1 MFLGFTFRCLFAVA
15 LLACGATVCGQ
26 SANPSDAGAILEGGR
41 GLPTAPPDQGSNG
54 QAGSG
59 ILKPWRAVPSLSG
72 SPTEP
77 SPPSPDANQKR
88 SDSSL
93 KPNGFSILKFWRA
106 VPSLSGSPTEPS
118 PPSPNANQKQ
128 SDSQLKP
135 NGSGIL
141 MPWRAVPSLSG
152 SPTEPSPPNPD
163 ADQQGS
169 DSPLKPMTPGD
180 LTPSTETLLQSDN
193 PVSPMD
199 TNQLVSVEEAT
210 NPDDADHLQP
220 AIPGDNMTRAPSMN
234 LPREIV
240 EVPNEESRHLWR
252 IVPRLFTQFEYDSNI
267 YITKTNPVA
276 SSLTTLGL
284 GFRAEYGDFRSKN
297 AAFLVANYYATYN
310 MYGKAPQEN
319 SLDQIAQL
327 EAQYSWHILKT
338 HFSSMYSYIN
348 GPNRDT
354 GSFVKGTYVQNTLD
368 FIHPYSPKTTMT
380 LTLAQRGQIF
390 SSPGLQN
397 SEFYEVRFSPSYQL
411 TPKISLGPQALVG
424 VNTVAGSPDQRYQT
438 LSGVANYLFTGKL
451 SLQALGGFEFNEYAS
466 GGQNSFGTSVF
477 SLGTTYT
484 PNAST
489 TCNLTAYRNLNNS
502 ASLQGQDYI
511 ATGVAVGIHHRMW
524 TRWQPDLL
532 FGMENDQYIS
542 NLSTVQSG
550 RVDNYYFLMP
560 GLQYNF
566 LKDDR
571 LSLRIFYQIRTNVS
585 NEEQTYGWQDN
596 QAGIQLKSTF

>member
-1 MFLGFTFRCLFAVA
+1 MFPGFTFRYLFAVA

-41 GLPTAPPDQGSNG
+41 GLPTPPPDQGTNG
-54 QAGSG
+54 QGGVDSG
-59 ILKPWRAVPSLSG
+59 ILKPWRAVPNLSDR
-72 SPTEP
+72 PTEP
-77 SPPSPDANQKR
+77 SPPS
-88 SDSSL
+88 
-93 KPNGFSILKFWRA
+93 
-106 VPSLSGSPTEPS
+106 
-118 PPSPNANQKQ
+118 
-128 SDSQLKP
+128 
-135 NGSGIL
+135 
-141 MPWRAVPSLSG
+141 
-152 SPTEPSPPNPD
+152 PD

-169 DSPLKPMTPGD
+169 DSPLKPMTAGD
-180 LTPSTETLLQSDN
+180 LNAPSETLLQSDN

-199 TNQLVSVEEAT
+199 TNQLVSVDQAT
-210 NPDDADHLQP
+210 NPDDADHLEP

-234 LPREIV
+234 LPRDIV
-240 EVPNEESRHLWR
+240 EVPQEESRHLWR

-267 YITKTNPVA
+267 FITKSNPVA

-297 AAFLVANYYATYN
+297 GAFLVAEYYASYN

-327 EAQYSWHILKT
+327 EAQYSWHILKA
-338 HFSSMYSYIN
+338 HFSSQYTYIN

-354 GSFVKGTYVQNTLD
+354 GSFVKGTYVQNALD
-368 FIHPYSPKTTMT
+368 FIHPYSPKTTLT
-380 LTLAQRGQIF
+380 LTLAERGQIF
-390 SSPGLQN
+390 SGPGLLN
-397 SEFYEVRFSPSYQL
+397 SEFYEVRFSPTYQL

-424 VNTVAGSPDQRYQT
+424 VNTVEGSPDQRYQT
-438 LSGVANYLFTGKL
+438 LNGVANYLFTGKV
-451 SLQALGGFEFNEYAS
+451 SLQASGGFEFNEYAS
-466 GGQNSFGTSVF
+466 GGQSSFGTGVF
-477 SLGTTYT
+477 SMGATYT
-484 PNAST
+484 PTPAT
-489 TCNLTAYRNLNNS
+489 RCNMTAYRNLNNS

-511 ATGVAVGIHHRMW
+511 ATGVALGIHHQMW
-524 TRWQPDLL
+524 TRWQPDLQ

-571 LSLRIFYQIRTNVS
+571 LSLRIYYQIRTNIS